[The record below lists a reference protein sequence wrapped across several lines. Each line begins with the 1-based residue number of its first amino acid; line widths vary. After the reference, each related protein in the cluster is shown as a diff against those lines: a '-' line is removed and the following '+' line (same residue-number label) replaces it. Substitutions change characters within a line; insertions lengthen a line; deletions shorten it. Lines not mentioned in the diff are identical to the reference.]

1 MKMTRRLP
9 SKGLEKGCSVL
20 KYVKGVPFF
29 SERYTK
35 RVPFLSKMV
44 YKRVRVGPQGGVSP
58 YKTLLSDPPPPPGF
72 PPGSSLELLVEFCCS
87 KLFSC
92 LFSVRDLS

>member
-35 RVPFLSKMV
+35 GVPFLSKMV
-44 YKRVRVGPQGGVSP
+44 CKRVRVGPQGRVVP
-58 YKTLLSDPPPPPGF
+58 NCFLAYF
-72 PPGSSLELLVEFCCS
+72 LLVISLNKNQFLHLQVLIS
-87 KLFSC
+87 NGF
-92 LFSVRDLS
+92 